1 MKVDTMRKIDRW
13 AGMPL
18 CFLLSV
24 WFWLWELVFKPKPVR
39 AQKVLFLE
47 LSEMGSAIIADPALR
62 YVKAQPDADV
72 FFAIFKKNV
81 SSLHL
86 LNTIPADNLYT
97 FREDNLLTLVW
108 DTLRFMVWCRRKG
121 IDTVIDMEMF
131 SRVSALLS
139 RVTGAVNRIGFV
151 AYHSEG
157 LYRGNFL
164 TRPVV
169 YNAHQHIAK
178 NFMALSHT
186 AMMAEEQVPFCKSLI
201 TDDQVK
207 LAQAER
213 DDTAIAAVQATLTEL
228 YADYTPG
235 QRVVLINPNASDL
248 LPQRRWPAEHFQ
260 SVIEA
265 LLARYD
271 DILVVITGAP
281 GEFAGAQALR
291 DAVDQPRCVNSAGKF
306 AFKQLVPLYFVAD
319 MMLTNDS
326 GPGHFSAVTPL
337 RTFVIFGPETP
348 ALYSSLGNSTA
359 LYLGLACSPCVSAA
373 NHRKTDCVDNRC
385 VKDLLPQQALAA
397 IYPHLDRLAAVV
409 ES

>member
-13 AGMPL
+13 AGVPL
-18 CFLLSV
+18 CFLLSL
-24 WFWLWELVFKPKPVR
+24 WFKLWQLLFKPKAVP
-39 AQKVLFLE
+39 AKNVLFLE

-62 YVKAQPDADV
+62 YVKEQEGAQV

-81 SSLHL
+81 GSLHL
-86 LNTIPADNLYT
+86 LNTIDEKNLFT
-97 FREDNLLTLVW
+97 FCEDNLFTLVV
-108 DTLRFMVWCRRKG
+108 DTFRFMLWCRKNK
-121 IDTVIDMEMF
+121 IDTVVDMEMF

-139 RVTGAVNRIGFV
+139 RISGAVNLIGFV

-169 YNAHQHIAK
+169 YNAHHHIAK

-186 AMMAEEQVPFCKSLI
+186 AMSQEEQLPFCKSLI
-201 TDDQVK
+201 KDEDIV
-207 LAQAER
+207 LAQAPR
-213 DDTAIAAVQATLTEL
+213 DESAIARVHATLTAL
-228 YADYTPG
+228 YGDYRVG

-248 LPQRRWPAEHFQ
+248 LPQRRWPAEHFKV
-260 SVIEA
+260 VIDN

-281 GEFAGAQALR
+281 AEFPGAQALCQSV
-291 DAVDQPRCVNSAGKF
+291 ANSRCVNSAGKF
-306 AFKQLVPLYFVAD
+306 AFKDLVPLYFVAD

-337 RTFVIFGPETP
+337 RSFVIFGPETP
-348 ALYSSLGNSTA
+348 ALYSSLGNSSA

-385 VKDLLPQQALAA
+385 VKDLLPELALAD
-397 IYPHLDRLAAVV
+397 IYPHLDKIVSAQ
-409 ES
+409 

>member
-1 MKVDTMRKIDRW
+1 MKVDTMRKIDRY
-13 AGMPL
+13 AGIPL
-18 CFLLSV
+18 CFVLSV
-24 WFWLWELVFKPKPVR
+24 WFSLWQLIFRPAKK
-39 AQKVLFLE
+39 AAKNVLFLE

-62 YVKAQPDADV
+62 YVKEQPGAQV

-81 SSLHL
+81 GSLHL
-86 LNTIPADNLYT
+86 LNTIPEKNLFT
-97 FREDNLLTLVW
+97 FREDNLFTLVW
-108 DTLRFMVWCRRKG
+108 DTLRFMVWCRRND

-139 RVTGAVNRIGFV
+139 RVTGAVNLIGFV

-186 AMMAEEQVPFCKSLI
+186 AMMQEEQLPFCKSLI
-201 TDDQVK
+201 RDEDIV
-207 LAQAER
+207 LAQAPR
-213 DDTAIAAVQATLTEL
+213 DEQAIARIHATLQSL
-228 YADYTPG
+228 SPDYQPG

-260 SVIEA
+260 AVIEN

-271 DILVVITGAP
+271 DILIVITGAP
-281 GEFAGAQALR
+281 GEFAGAEALKN
-291 DAVDQPRCVNSAGKF
+291 AVDHPRCVNSAGKF
-306 AFKQLVPLYFVAD
+306 AFKELVPLYFVAD

-385 VKDLLPQQALAA
+385 VKDLLPAQALAA
-397 IYPHLDRLAAVV
+397 IHPHLDRIAAQ
-409 ES
+409 

>member
-1 MKVDTMRKIDRW
+1 MKVDTMRKIDYW
-13 AGMPL
+13 AGVPI
-18 CFLLSV
+18 CFLLSLWFSV
-24 WFWLWELVFKPKPVR
+24 WQLLFKPK
-39 AQKVLFLE
+39 AKAAKKVLFLE
-47 LSEMGSAIIADPALR
+47 LSEMGSAIIADPAIR
-62 YVKAQPDADV
+62 YVKAQPEAEV
-72 FFAIFKKNV
+72 FFAIFHKNAG
-81 SSLHL
+81 SLKL
-86 LNTIPADNLYT
+86 LNTIAEKNLFT
-97 FREDNLLTLVW
+97 FREDNLFTLVW
-108 DTLRFMVWCRRKG
+108 DTLRFMAWCRRND

-131 SRVSALLS
+131 SRVSALLA
-139 RVTGAVNRIGFV
+139 RVTGAVNLIGFV

-178 NFMALSHT
+178 SFMALSHA
-186 AMMAEEQVPFCKSLI
+186 AMATEEQIPFCKSLI
-201 TDDQVK
+201 SDSDVR
-207 LAQAER
+207 LAQADR
-213 DDTAIAAVQATLTEL
+213 DQTAIARVEATIKDL
-228 YADYTPG
+228 YPAYSSG

-260 SVIEA
+260 AVIET
-265 LLARYD
+265 LLADYA

-281 GEFAGAQALR
+281 GEFVGAEALR
-291 DAVDQPRCVNSAGKF
+291 TAVDDPRCVNSAGKF
-306 AFKQLVPLYFVAD
+306 AFKDLVPLYFVSN

-385 VKDLLPQQALAA
+385 VKDLLPAQALAA
-397 IYPHLDRLAAVV
+397 IKPHLDTIAKA
-409 ES
+409 

>member
-1 MKVDTMRKIDRW
+1 MKVDTMRKIDRY
-13 AGMPL
+13 AGIPM
-18 CFLLSV
+18 CFLLSL
-24 WFWLWELVFKPKPVR
+24 WFGLWQLIFRPAKKP
-39 AQKVLFLE
+39 ASKVLFLE
-47 LSEMGSAIIADPALR
+47 LSEMGSAIIADPAMR
-62 YVKAQPDADV
+62 YVQDQPGAEI
-72 FFAIFKKNV
+72 FFAIFRKNAA
-81 SSLHL
+81 SLHL
-86 LNTIPADNLYT
+86 LNTVPADNLYT

-108 DTLRFMVWCRRKG
+108 DTLRFMVWCRKKG

-139 RVTGAVNRIGFV
+139 RITGAVNRIGFV

-186 AMMAEEQVPFCKSLI
+186 AMAQEEQLPFCKSLI
-201 TDDQVK
+201 TDDDIV

-213 DDTAIAAVQATLTEL
+213 DDAAIERVQATLKDL
-228 YADYTPG
+228 YPDYQPG

-248 LPQRRWPAEHFQ
+248 LPQRRWPAGHFQ
-260 SVIEA
+260 QVIEQ
-265 LLARYD
+265 LLARYR

-281 GEFAGAQALR
+281 GEFDGAEALR
-291 DAVDQPRCVNSAGKF
+291 RAVNDPRCVNSAGRF
-306 AFKQLVPLYFVAD
+306 AFKQLVPLYQVAD

-348 ALYSSLGNSTA
+348 ALYGSLGNSTA

-385 VKDLLPQQALAA
+385 VKDLLPDAALKA
-397 IYPHLDRLAAVV
+397 IFPHLDRIA
-409 ES
+409 

>member
-1 MKVDTMRKIDRW
+1 MKVDTMRKIDRY
-13 AGMPL
+13 AGIPL

-24 WFWLWELVFKPKPVR
+24 WFFVWQLIFRPKKV
-39 AQKVLFLE
+39 AAKNVLFLE

-62 YVKAQPDADV
+62 YVKEREGAQI

-86 LNTIPADNLYT
+86 LNTIPEKNLFT
-97 FREDNLLTLVW
+97 FREDNLLLLVW
-108 DTLRFMVWCRRKG
+108 DTLRFMRWCRENS

-131 SRVSALLS
+131 SRVSSLLS
-139 RVTGAVNRIGFV
+139 RITGAVNLIGFV

-164 TRPVV
+164 TRPVI

-186 AMMAEEQVPFCKSLI
+186 AMMEAEQLPFCKSLI
-201 TDDQVK
+201 LDADIK

-213 DDTAIAAVQATLTEL
+213 DETAIARVQDTLKSL
-228 YADYTPG
+228 YEPYASG

-248 LPQRRWPAEHFQ
+248 LPQRRWPAEHFHV
-260 SVIEA
+260 VIQN
-265 LLARYD
+265 LLKRYS

-281 GEFAGAQALR
+281 GEFPGAQALCE
-291 DAVDQPRCVNSAGKF
+291 AVDDPRCVNSAGRF
-306 AFKQLVPLYFVAD
+306 AFKDLVPLYFVAD

-348 ALYSSLGNSTA
+348 ALYSSLGNSSA

-385 VKDLLPQQALAA
+385 VRDLLPERALTD
-397 IYPHLDRLAAVV
+397 IYVHLDRIVAA
-409 ES
+409 